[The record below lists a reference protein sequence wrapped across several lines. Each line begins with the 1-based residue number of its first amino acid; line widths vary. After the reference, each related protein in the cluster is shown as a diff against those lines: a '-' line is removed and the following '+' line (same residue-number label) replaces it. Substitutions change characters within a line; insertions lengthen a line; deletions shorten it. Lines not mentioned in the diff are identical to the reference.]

1 MKKEVEQTMLRSGYR
16 FCQVQPEGIGVYYKY
31 YQEVLIDECLM
42 GQFNERQIQYMRTY
56 TEEFMKEKQKAVIAR
71 ITEWIGEEKAEK
83 FLQLINNK

>member
-1 MKKEVEQTMLRSGYR
+1 
-16 FCQVQPEGIGVYYKY
+16 
-31 YQEVLIDECLM
+31 M
-42 GQFNERQIQYMRTY
+42 GQFNERQIQYMCTY